1 MEQKLNNLNK
11 NKMTQEQVNQIVE
24 AIQDL
29 TETVSDLT
37 YHLKG
42 DGGHT
47 VGDSLEGIMIKL
59 LQEQKK

>member
-1 MEQKLNNLNK
+1 MS
-11 NKMTQEQVNQIVE
+11 QEQVNQIVQ

-29 TETVSDLT
+29 TEEISNLS

-47 VGDSLEGIMIKL
+47 VGDRLEGIMIKL
-59 LQEQKK
+59 LQEEKK